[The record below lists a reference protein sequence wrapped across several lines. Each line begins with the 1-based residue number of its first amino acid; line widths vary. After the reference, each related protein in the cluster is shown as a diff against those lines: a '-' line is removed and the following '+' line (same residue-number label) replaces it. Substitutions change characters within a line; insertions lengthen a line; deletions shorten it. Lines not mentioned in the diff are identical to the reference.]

1 MIRSMTG
8 FGEAQFEESGHA
20 FHVELRSV
28 NNRYLKTTLRLPDE
42 FAFLEAPIENALRQ
56 RLTRGSVTLRLTQ
69 RDLSESAAQDIN
81 IRAVQHYLSQ
91 LREVADGGSN
101 FTIDLA
107 TIAMLPGV
115 CQPHELGEELRERFG
130 TRILSAAGQAVD
142 ALLAMRA
149 VEGQALAADLTA
161 QCEAVAE
168 NLKAIASRA
177 PLTVQEYRDRLM
189 SRVREL
195 VAGSNITL
203 AEEHLLREVSVYAER
218 SDIREEIVRLTA
230 HLAQFAECIASREPS
245 GRKLDF
251 IAQEMLREANTIG
264 SKSGDPEIARRTIDI
279 KSAIDRIKEQVQ
291 NVE

>member
-42 FAFLEAPIENALRQ
+42 FAFLEAPLENALRQ

-91 LREVADGGSN
+91 LREVAGGAN

-107 TIAMLPGV
+107 NIAMLPGV
-115 CQPHELGEELRERFG
+115 CQPHELSEELRERFG
-130 TRILSAAGQAVD
+130 TRILSAAAQAVD

-149 VEGQALAADLTA
+149 VEGQALATDLTA
-161 QCEAVAE
+161 QCDAVAE

-230 HLAQFAECIASREPS
+230 HLAQFAECIASKEPS